1 MSCFS
6 VKNSHLAKTSAIEHI
21 NDHAG
26 WNAEGKHR
34 VEIGERHVAVEKA
47 ADDRTE
53 GHAEIE
59 ADVVGAVGEAAFFF
73 ADEEDGGGLTDGAH
87 DAVATSHE
95 SCGSKKH
102 EVVLHQRQQ
111 QDGDESAQRAAGKKE
126 HERLFIEKIGQREPQ
141 HQQDDGVEREK
152 PTGVHGE
159 IPRGDIAD
167 EKGLGRAVR
176 NGKEHDD
183 DGDRQHITR
192 HKTAAAFGRC
202 SAADD
207 LSLVMHQ
214 LNGDDNGDGKH
225 CGKHESSAV
234 TEAAINGDA
243 ERRRDGHGEGVHGAV
258 KAHAGAD
265 AFLRQKAGD
274 PRRHADAA
282 EGKSDAVDDAREHN
296 DRRCGSNNIADA
308 SDDHQQGTNG
318 RQAIF
323 ADLIGEIA
331 NEGTAAERNNVHHPA
346 NETHEHSTGTEAFG
360 KTGDQWCDHHRAGHI
375 EKAGS

>member
-1 MSCFS
+1 M
-6 VKNSHLAKTSAIEHI
+6 
-21 NDHAG
+21 
-26 WNAEGKHR
+26 
-34 VEIGERHVAVEKA
+34 
-47 ADDRTE
+47 
-53 GHAEIE
+53 
-59 ADVVGAVGEAAFFF
+59 
-73 ADEEDGGGLTDGAH
+73 
-87 DAVATSHE
+87 
-95 SCGSKKH
+95 
-102 EVVLHQRQQ
+102 
-111 QDGDESAQRAAGKKE
+111 
-126 HERLFIEKIGQREPQ
+126 
-141 HQQDDGVEREK
+141 
-152 PTGVHGE
+152 HGE
-159 IPRGDIAD
+159 IARGDVAD
-167 EKGLGRAVR
+167 EKGLGGAIG

-183 DGDRQHITR
+183 GGDRQHIAR
-192 HKTAAAFGRC
+192 NKAAAAFGWSRFLHNL
-202 SAADD
+202 A
-207 LSLVMHQ
+207 LVMDE
-214 LNGDDNGDGKH
+214 LNGHDDGDGEHRCEHK
-225 CGKHESSAV
+225 CGAI

-265 AFLRQKAGD
+265 ALLRQKAGD